1 MRTYGRVPVY
11 MSGTLI
17 QAKNPN
23 TGQPATKWVV
33 VQTDANGFNDL
44 VYATTLVQAFKIN
57 LGESPFY
64 ANYGLPA
71 KTSVVTQVAPDY
83 NVVLTQQQFAQY
95 FASLVVARQ
104 AGAATPTYK
113 VDITTH
119 VGVKLS
125 ASVPIAT

>member
-11 MSGTLI
+11 LPGTLI

-44 VYATTLVQAFKIN
+44 VYATTMVQVFKLN

-64 ANYGLPA
+64 SNYGLPA
-71 KTSVVTQVAPDY
+71 KISVVTQVAPDFY
-83 NVVLTQQQFAQY
+83 VVRTQQQFAQY
-95 FASLVVARQ
+95 FANLVVNKTAQ
-104 AGAATPTYK
+104 NPNPTYQ
-113 VDITTH
+113 VNITTH
-119 VGVKLS
+119 AGVKLS